1 MLNPE
6 FTHPTLRD
14 QFQRIQEYQNERYKH
29 RKTSKSVD
37 MPNGGVNHV
46 CSLNHRL
53 SEDDLG
59 LKTTTKEL
67 EAVVVRGPATACGET
82 LEDTRELDF
91 LHKQVEQLQLENA
104 QLRTSLKGKE
114 HDLSELQRTREEEK
128 VALGGGLSATQRIV
142 ELSKKNREMTAEL
155 TAEKNRVRQLQRKLK
170 EAEATEKPASEP
182 GKRTSVA
189 AHQKELQSGATSRSE
204 CGCELTV
211 AQLQEQLLQAKQK
224 GADYRNQCQLL
235 KQDLKVAHKVL
246 VKEIGEGVSV
256 SALLSGV
263 SGWRGRAQQIILLQ
277 NKVAELKQQLERLQS
292 VNGGRQAATS
302 GGEADVRQKATIHKI
317 ETERRRNLEET
328 LSELETLKSEYA
340 KVQQQHNALR
350 ARNKTLTSDVKSLRS
365 QLSTVFKKTAESEK
379 QIQAPSLTRGKG
391 TSTTSSGR
399 DETRL
404 QEWGR
409 ERDVLQQ
416 TNHSLQTQLNKCLIE
431 LQSLRETMPETSS
444 NVPPCSS
451 SLEPYNAPKACT
463 NSAKL
468 SLPPLVPP
476 PSGGNRKPH
485 RPPTRTLI
493 RKSLSAG
500 QPSTQLLNIDLIEA
514 QTIAQ
519 VSQVERDRLLE
530 LTGTL
535 QQRLDATT
543 DRLVRLETKVRNQR
557 QNDVKPE
564 KLLHSGLSSCKHHG
578 GSKLETE
585 VARKPSAMEVES
597 KLALQLNENAVLK
610 ETLQLTRDER
620 MEDVMLF
627 HGMLQEAEQLFVD
640 SLQKL
645 RSE

>member
-1 MLNPE
+1 MLNSE
-6 FTHPTLRD
+6 FTYPTLRD
-14 QFQRIQEYQNERYKH
+14 QFQHIQEYQNERYKH
-29 RKTSKSVD
+29 RKTSKFVG
-37 MPNGGVNHV
+37 MPNGGVNQV

-170 EAEATEKPASEP
+170 EAEAAEKPASEP
-182 GKRTSVA
+182 GKKTSVA
-189 AHQKELQSGATSRSE
+189 AHQKELQSGATSRNESE
-204 CGCELTV
+204 CELTV

-302 GGEADVRQKATIHKI
+302 GGDADVRQKATIHKI

-365 QLSTVFKKTAESEK
+365 QLSTMFKKTAESEE
-379 QIQAPSLTRGKG
+379 QIQAQSLTRGKG

-404 QEWGR
+404 QEWER

-416 TNHSLQTQLNKCLIE
+416 TNHSLQTQLNKCLVE

-463 NSAKL
+463 NSVKL

-500 QPSTQLLNIDLIEA
+500 QPSTQLLNINLIEA

-519 VSQVERDRLLE
+519 VSQAERDRLLE

-543 DRLVRLETKVRNQR
+543 DRLVQLETKVRNQR
-557 QNDVKPE
+557 QHDVKPE

-585 VARKPSAMEVES
+585 VARKPSVMELES
-597 KLALQLNENAVLK
+597 KLALQLDENTVLK
-610 ETLQLTRDER
+610 ETLQLTRDEKL
-620 MEDVMLF
+620 EDVMLF
-627 HGMLQEAEQLFVD
+627 HSMLQEAEQLFVD

>member
-37 MPNGGVNHV
+37 MPNGGVNQV

-67 EAVVVRGPATACGET
+67 EDVVVRGPATACGET

-170 EAEATEKPASEP
+170 EAEAAENPANEP
-182 GKRTSVA
+182 WKRTSVA
-189 AHQKELQSGATSRSE
+189 AHQKELQSGAASTNESE
-204 CGCELTV
+204 CELTV

-224 GADYRNQCQLL
+224 GADYRNQYQLL

-302 GGEADVRQKATIHKI
+302 GSEADVRQKATIHKI

-365 QLSTVFKKTAESEK
+365 QLSTMFKKTAESEE
-379 QIQAPSLTRGKG
+379 QIQAPSPTRGKG

-404 QEWGR
+404 QEWEH

-416 TNHSLQTQLNKCLIE
+416 TNHSLQTQLNKCLVE

-451 SLEPYNAPKACT
+451 SLEPY

-500 QPSTQLLNIDLIEA
+500 QPSTQLLNINLIEA

-519 VSQVERDRLLE
+519 VSQAERDRLLE

-543 DRLVRLETKVRNQR
+543 DRLVRLETKVRNHR
-557 QNDVKPE
+557 QHDVKPE
-564 KLLHSGLSSCKHHG
+564 KLMHSGLSSCKHHG

-585 VARKPSAMEVES
+585 VAKKPSVMELES
-597 KLALQLNENAVLK
+597 KLALQLDENAVLK
-610 ETLQLTRDER
+610 ETLQLTRDEK

-627 HGMLQEAEQLFVD
+627 HSMLQEAEQLFVD

>member
-170 EAEATEKPASEP
+170 EAEAAEKPASEP

-189 AHQKELQSGATSRSE
+189 AHQKELQSGVTSRNESE
-204 CGCELTV
+204 CELTV

-277 NKVAELKQQLERLQS
+277 NKVAELKQQLERLHS
-292 VNGGRQAATS
+292 VNGGRQVATS

-365 QLSTVFKKTAESEK
+365 QLSTVFKKTAESEE
-379 QIQAPSLTRGKG
+379 QIQARSLTRGKG
-391 TSTTSSGR
+391 MSTTSSGR